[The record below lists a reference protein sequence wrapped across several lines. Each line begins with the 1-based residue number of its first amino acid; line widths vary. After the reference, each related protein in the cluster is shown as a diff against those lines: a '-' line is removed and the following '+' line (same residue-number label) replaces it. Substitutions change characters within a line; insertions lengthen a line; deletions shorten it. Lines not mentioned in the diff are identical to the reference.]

1 MKNYVFLAVTK
12 VFNMQPSAVSYHIYN
27 MNDESATYI
36 NIIITTYQK
45 IRFRGLKASSNIPAY
60 VLEKINEDNGIIFPE
75 EDLRYWIS
83 PIEGILGR
91 LLCDKAYFMED
102 SKSATAYSIRKLSA
116 STYVFLTGMPMIA
129 GLPSLTW
136 RLMFAFLTRLQ
147 SLTHLHCSTMSLS
160 SQSRTLFSSASGS
173 PPIPPPTPSPT
184 PSPEPPPTPPPT
196 PVPTPPA
203 YTSLIVVN
211 CRLAGTRILSFSNH
225 GPSTNIKTLLER
237 ARPVCKML
245 EACSNPSC
253 ALSSR
258 EG

>member
-1 MKNYVFLAVTK
+1 MD
-12 VFNMQPSAVSYHIYN
+12 
-27 MNDESATYI
+27 DEPAACI

-60 VLEKINEDNGIIFPE
+60 TLRKIKEDNDMIFPE

-83 PIEGILGR
+83 PIEDILGR
-91 LLCDKAYFMED
+91 LVCDKAHYMED

-116 STYVFLTGMPMIA
+116 STYVLLRGTPMIA

-147 SLTHLHCSTMSLS
+147 SLTQLHCPTMPLS
-160 SQSRTLFSSASGS
+160 SQSRAGFSSASGN

-196 PVPTPPA
+196 PVPTPPP
-203 YTSLIVVN
+203 TS
-211 CRLAGTRILSFSNH
+211 
-225 GPSTNIKTLLER
+225 PS
-237 ARPVCKML
+237 
-245 EACSNPSC
+245 
-253 ALSSR
+253 
-258 EG
+258 